1 MFYIHAAGK
10 IVATAETFSAAVK
23 FVNANILRP
32 ANEDFTLNWDLQTT
46 GGGQIGIASW
56 HAPTR
61 PMSADEIETQAPNVC
76 RRIAWRKAPPLVTK
90 VMLAKYFRFTGEA
103 VDCVQIIEENWQRD
117 YMVRSDH
124 SGNQKAAEARAMV
137 SLGETSPAIAAM
149 AAREF

>member
-1 MFYIHAAGK
+1 MFYIHAGK

-32 ANEDFTLNWDLQTT
+32 ANENFTLHWELQTT
-46 GGGQIGIASW
+46 GGGQIGISSW
-56 HAPTR
+56 NAPTR
-61 PMSADEIETQAPNVC
+61 RMSADEIETQASKDCKV
-76 RRIAWRKAPPLVTK
+76 AWRLSPPLVTDK

-137 SLGETSPAIAAM
+137 SLGETSPVIAAM